1 VAFEKGQPVK
11 PYLFI
16 NPKAGLLKGCRTPDE
31 VKEQLRDLNNE
42 PDITIGRTSA
52 AIEKFITKVKKDK
65 PEYVYVAGGD
75 GTIATIMKGLMNENI
90 IFGIIPTGS
99 MNNIG
104 QSLGIGDDIESAVQT
119 INRGRVTPM
128 DLGKI
133 NGDIFL
139 ESIGIGLVAQVM
151 YRIGEQDSKKEVL
164 RTIRHTI
171 AEMATAEPI
180 ELKMKTNN
188 SALDLE
194 TTWLTVTN
202 TGRAA
207 AAVVDPSSSVQDK
220 VFEIVYCEPI
230 TASEMSRYVI
240 AYLRNSHIREE
251 KFHRIKATHVEIY
264 LPEHV
269 QVHVDGVLR
278 EWRRLKID
286 VLPAAIKV
294 LT

>member
-1 VAFEKGQPVK
+1 MT

-16 NPKAGLLKGCRTPDE
+16 NPKAGLLKGCQSADE
-31 VKEQLRDLNNE
+31 VREQLQGLHSE
-42 PDITIGRTSA
+42 PAITIGRTSA
-52 AIEKFITKVKKDK
+52 AIEKFIAKVKKDK
-65 PEYVYVAGGD
+65 PEYVYIAGGD
-75 GTIATIMKGLMNENI
+75 GTIATIMKGLLEEKI
-90 IFGIIPTGS
+90 IFGLIPTGS

-104 QSLGIGDDIESAVQT
+104 QSLGIGDDIESAVDT
-119 INRGRVTPM
+119 INQGRVRPM
-128 DLGKI
+128 DVGKI

-164 RTIRHTI
+164 KTIRHTL
-171 AEMATAEPI
+171 AEMTTAEPI
-180 ELKMKTNN
+180 ELRMKTNDT
-188 SALDLE
+188 SLPIE

-207 AAVVDPSSSVQDK
+207 AALVDPSSSVQDN

-230 TASEMSRYVI
+230 STSEISRYVI

-294 LT
+294 LA

>member
-1 VAFEKGQPVK
+1 MK

-16 NPKAGLLKGCRTPDE
+16 NPKAGLLKGCKSADE
-31 VKEQLRDLNNE
+31 VKERLRGLENE
-42 PDITIGRTSA
+42 PDVTIGRTSA
-52 AIEKFITKVKKDK
+52 AIEKFISKVKKDK
-65 PEYVYVAGGD
+65 PKHVYIAGGD
-75 GTIATIMKGLMNENI
+75 GTIATIMKGLLNEKI
-90 IFGIIPTGS
+90 IFGLIPTGS

-104 QSLGIGDDIESAVQT
+104 QSLGIGDDVESAVET
-119 INRGRVTPM
+119 INRGRVSTM

-164 RTIRHTI
+164 NTIRHTI
-171 AEMATAEPI
+171 AEMTTADSI
-180 ELKMKTNN
+180 ELKMKTNDKSLN
-188 SALDLE
+188 LE

-207 AAVVDPSSSVQDK
+207 AALVDSSSSVQDN

-230 TASEMSRYVI
+230 NASEISRYVI
-240 AYLRNSHIREE
+240 AYLRNTHIRED

-264 LPEHV
+264 LPEHA

-286 VLPAAIKV
+286 ILPAAIKV
-294 LT
+294 LV

>member
-75 GTIATIMKGLMNENI
+75 GTIATIMKGLMNETI

>member
-1 VAFEKGQPVK
+1 MT

-16 NPKAGLLKGCRTPDE
+16 NPKAGLLKGCQSADE
-31 VKEQLRDLNNE
+31 VKQRLIGLNSD

-52 AIEKFITKVKKDK
+52 AIEKFVTKVKKDK
-65 PEYVYVAGGD
+65 PKHVYIAGGD
-75 GTIATIMKGLMNENI
+75 GTIATIMKSLMDQDIVFGL
-90 IFGIIPTGS
+90 IPTGS

-104 QSLGIGDDIESAVQT
+104 QSLGIGDDIESAVET
-119 INRGRVTPM
+119 INRGHVKPM

-139 ESIGIGLVAQVM
+139 ESIGIGLVAQIM

-164 RTIRHTI
+164 KVVRHTI
-171 AEMATAEPI
+171 AEMATTDTI
-180 ELKMKTNN
+180 ELTMKTDEK
-188 SALDLE
+188 SIQLE
-194 TTWLTVTN
+194 TIWLTVTN

-207 AAVVDPSSSVQDK
+207 AALVDPSSSVHDSIL
-220 VFEIVYCEPI
+220 EIVYCEPI
-230 TASEMSRYVI
+230 DRSEIGHYTI

-251 KFHRIKATHVEIY
+251 KFHRIRATHIEIY

-278 EWRRLKID
+278 KWRRLKID
-286 VLPAAIKV
+286 VLPAAVKV
-294 LT
+294 FA

>member
-75 GTIATIMKGLMNENI
+75 GTIATIMKGLMNETI

-119 INRGRVTPM
+119 INKGRVTPM